1 MYWQPQHYEQQQ
13 QQMSEREKS
22 QLKSSVTSTE
32 NKKHAYLHILI
43 ACKHNI
49 DYLHKYLHF

>member
-49 DYLHKYLHF
+49 DYLHKYFHF